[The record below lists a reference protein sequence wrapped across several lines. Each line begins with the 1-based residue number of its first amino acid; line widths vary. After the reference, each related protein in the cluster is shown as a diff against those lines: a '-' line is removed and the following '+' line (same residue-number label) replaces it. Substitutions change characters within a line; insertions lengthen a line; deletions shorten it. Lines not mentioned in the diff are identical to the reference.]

1 MVSPRAAT
9 VFLSLA
15 LSACASF
22 RNYGIPESDATVD
35 VRVFDVG
42 TSTLVNGT
50 GMILHPIPT
59 GRETMSFPLFAFLIE
74 HNGKRVMFDLGMRN
88 DTQNFAP
95 SVAGM
100 FTANLSKLEEPNGDI
115 TGLLEAGGIPLNTIN
130 TVIWSHSHFD
140 HIGDMS
146 KFPNTTELVIGA
158 ETNTDTYPQVPT
170 ASLKVEDLAG
180 RIVTKI
186 DFSKANITFS
196 GLRAVDYFGDGSLY
210 LLDTPG
216 HLAGH
221 ITALARTTR
230 SSFLVLGA
238 DSFHHP
244 GAIRPRP
251 AFQAQYPCP
260 AHLLED
266 AKTISTDYFW
276 SPKSIS
282 GVFDLPSRPEQLLA
296 ISDLATSFFANPVD
310 SQISVEKLANFDADP
325 DFFVV
330 VSHDMSLRGVI
341 PMFPAYLNRWKHDKL
356 KENTVW
362 GFLNKSSPSFIF
374 TPI

>member
-1 MVSPRAAT
+1 MVSPRTAV

-15 LSACASF
+15 LCARASF
-22 RNYGIPESDATVD
+22 RDYGIPESDATVD

-42 TSTLVNGT
+42 TSSVTNGT
-50 GMILHPIPT
+50 GLILHPVPA
-59 GRETMSFPLFAFLIE
+59 GRETITFPLFAFLIE
-74 HNGKRVMFDLGMRN
+74 HQGKRIMFDLGMRN

-95 SVAGM
+95 SIASVFA
-100 FTANLSKLEEPNGDI
+100 ANISKLEEPNGDI
-115 TGLLEAGGIPLNTIN
+115 TGMLEAGGIPLNTID
-130 TVIWSHSHFD
+130 TVIWSHAHFD

-146 KFPNTTELVIGA
+146 KFPNSTELVIGA

-180 RIVTKI
+180 RTVTKI
-186 DFSKANITFS
+186 DFSKANTTFS
-196 GLRAVDYFGDGSLY
+196 GLKAVDYFGDGSFY

-221 ITALARTTR
+221 ITALARTTS
-230 SSFLVLGA
+230 SSFLVLGG
-238 DSFHHP
+238 DTFHHP

-251 AFQAQYPCP
+251 AFQQQYPCP

-266 AKTISTDYFW
+266 AKTISTEYFW
-276 SPKSIS
+276 SPKSRA
-282 GVFDLPSRPEQLLA
+282 GAFDLPSRPEQLFAL
-296 ISDLATSFFANPVD
+296 SDSPNSFFADPVV
-310 SQISVEKLANFDADP
+310 SQISVAKLANFDADP

-330 VSHDMSLRGVI
+330 ISHDISLRGAI
-341 PMFPAYLNRWKHDKL
+341 PVFPAYLNRWKHDQL

-362 GFLNKSSPSFIF
+362 GFLNKSSPSFMF